1 MTIQYLGDGNPDGT
15 VLSNDGAGVTV
26 GAASTS
32 KLGFFGL
39 ATPIV
44 QPVVTPVTTANKTT
58 TLNELDIL
66 RLRTA
71 LVNLG
76 LIATA

>member
-1 MTIQYLGDGNPDGT
+1 MTIQYLGDGNPDGS
-15 VLSNDGAGVTV
+15 VLGGSSD
-26 GAASTS
+26 

-44 QPVVTPVTTANKTT
+44 KPEITVVTTANKTT

-71 LVNLG
+71 LYNLG
-76 LIATA
+76 LIGTGG